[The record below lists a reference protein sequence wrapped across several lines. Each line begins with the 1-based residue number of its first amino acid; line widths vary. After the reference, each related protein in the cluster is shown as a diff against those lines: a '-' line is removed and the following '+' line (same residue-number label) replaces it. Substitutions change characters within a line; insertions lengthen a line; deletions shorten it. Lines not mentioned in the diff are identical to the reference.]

1 MAEPTPAATAPVK
14 KKKRGIIGRI
24 FRWTLLLGFLG
35 AAGFAAY
42 IYFYPVPDHEIF
54 NFVPKDAVF
63 VLEADDPIENWK
75 SFSGTKVWR
84 HLKKNAVFS
93 DIESDAD
100 FLDTLIKDNSTIFS
114 LISGKKLL
122 IAAQMISE
130 KDYDFLYIMDLKKGA
145 KIAAVMDLFKGVL
158 SDFGVPILPAEFDGH
173 KGYKIGDPGEEVLLC
188 FEGNILLASFNLQL
202 IKAGIASPTQPSWSA
217 DQRFVPLRDDAFRV
231 GNRAS
236 LVKFHLNFSKLDEY
250 MGVYMDDLSTVNS
263 IAKSLDF
270 AAMDFKMEDDYA
282 QMDGF
287 ISVDTS
293 QKAMPSVL
301 VGIQPGEVRAQNIL
315 PQTTSFLLCLDFDDF
330 DTYYEKIGTVM
341 GDDEGYQEYEK
352 TQGQIGKL
360 LGVAKSEKKIE
371 RKKRRG
377 KDVDYFDWIGQEI
390 ALAMIPADS
399 QGVRQSYV
407 ACIHIPDLENAT
419 HDLQAIEKKI
429 RSRSPVK
436 FEEYQYKGKTV
447 SYLEMKGLFRLFLG
461 KLFNKFDKPKYSILD
476 EFVIFSNDTTAIH
489 QVIDVVNGEKPN
501 LPNDVKFRDFFGN
514 FEASS
519 NYFFYMN
526 THNFFPYLPSLGS
539 PESAAGIRK
548 NEKYITCF
556 PRVGMQLTARD
567 GRYVT
572 KLYMDFDTAPR
583 KAWWEP
589 SI

>member
-1 MAEPTPAATAPVK
+1 MAEPTPPAAAATK
-14 KKKRGIIGRI
+14 KKKRGFIGRL

-54 NFVPKDAVF
+54 NYVPKDAVF

-75 SFSGTKVWR
+75 TFSNTKIWR
-84 HLKKNAVFS
+84 HLKKNAVFA
-93 DIESDAD
+93 DIESSAD
-100 FLDTLIKDNSTIFS
+100 FLDTLIQDNGTIFS
-114 LISGKKLL
+114 MVSGKKLL

-145 KIAAVMDLFKGVL
+145 KIAGAIDLFKGVL
-158 SDFGVPILPAEFDGH
+158 KSFGVPIHATEFGGRN
-173 KGYKIGDPGEEVLLC
+173 GYKIGDPGDEVLLC
-188 FEGNILLASFNLQL
+188 FEGNILLASFNEKLLMQGL
-202 IKAGIASPTQPSWSA
+202 GSPFNPSWSA
-217 DQRFVPLRDDAFRV
+217 DQRFVPLRESAFRV
-231 GNRAS
+231 GNRSS
-236 LVKFHLNFSKLDEY
+236 LIKFHLNFAQLDAY
-250 MGVYMDDLSTVNS
+250 MGVYMTDLSTVNS
-263 IAKSLDF
+263 IAKSMDF
-270 AAMDFKMEDDYA
+270 ASMDFKMEDDYA

-287 ISVDTS
+287 IAVDTS

-301 VGIQPGEVRAQNIL
+301 VSVAPGEVRAQNIL

-330 DTYYEKIGTVM
+330 DGYYDKIGSVM
-341 GDDEGYQEYEK
+341 AEDEGYQEYEK

-360 LGVAKSEKKIE
+360 LGVAKSDKKVE

-390 ALAMIPADS
+390 ALAMIPSDS
-399 QGVRQSYV
+399 AGVRQSYV
-407 ACIHIPDLENAT
+407 ACFHIPDLANAT

-436 FEEYQYKGKTV
+436 FDEYQYKGKTI

-461 KLFNKFDKPKYSILD
+461 KLFNKFDKPKYSILE
-476 EFVIFSNDTTAIH
+476 EFVVFSNDTAAIH
-489 QVIDVVNGEKPN
+489 QIIDVVNGERPN
-501 LPNDVKFRDFFGN
+501 LPNNAQFRDFFGN

-526 THNFFPYLPSLGS
+526 THNFFPYLPTLGS
-539 PESAAGIRK
+539 PESAAGVRK
-548 NEKYITCF
+548 NEQYITCF
-556 PRVGMQLTARD
+556 PRVGMQLTAKE

>member
-1 MAEPTPAATAPVK
+1 MAEPTPPAAAATK
-14 KKKRGIIGRI
+14 KKKRGIIGRL

-84 HLKKNAVFS
+84 HLKKNSVFS

-202 IKAGIASPTQPSWSA
+202 MKAGIASPTQPSWST

-270 AAMDFKMEDDYA
+270 AALDFKMEDDYA

-301 VGIQPGEVRAQNIL
+301 VSVAPGEVRAQNIL

-330 DTYYEKIGTVM
+330 DTYYDKIGTVM

-360 LGVAKSEKKIE
+360 LGVAKSDKKIE

-436 FEEYQYKGKTV
+436 FEEYQYKGKTI

-501 LPNDVKFRDFFGN
+501 LPNDAKFRDFFGN
-514 FEASS
+514 FEANS

-548 NEKYITCF
+548 NEQYITCF